1 MSVHIDS
8 NKIFSYNTTWKN
20 GKESKDTEIKQMLT
34 SKKCI
39 QGKEFIR
46 LLEELD
52 STWHSDYCGFDCE
65 IEVTFKP
72 VKR

>member
-1 MSVHIDS
+1 MHIDS
-8 NKIFSYNTTWKN
+8 YKIFSYDTTWKN
-20 GKESKDTEIKQMLT
+20 GKESKDTEVKQMLT

-39 QGKEFIR
+39 QGREFMR

-52 STWHSDYCGFDCE
+52 NTWHGDYCGFDCE

-72 VKR
+72 AKR